1 MSPLSSSNRLWLVGL
16 GLLTIAGVCVVTV
29 LAYLLLT
36 LPVPAAEPSPSPRRT
51 AFDLPTAPLPTTTPG
66 LRRPAEIK
74 FIPEEPIRGF
84 ASCSSYGFR
93 GTIRDSNGSQLADI
107 QVVVWKDEAGELLAL
122 DTTNTLGTYFIE
134 FQGKPT
140 VYDLWVQVFQDD
152 IPVSEP
158 VLLKIQVDC
167 ENGFQI
173 YQINWREL
181 LPTDE
186 K

>member
-1 MSPLSSSNRLWLVGL
+1 MSPLLSSNRPWLVVL
-16 GLLTIAGVCVVTV
+16 GLLTIAVVCVVAV

-36 LPVPAAEPSPSPRRT
+36 LPVPAVEPAPTPRRT
-51 AFDLPTAPLPTTTPG
+51 ALDLPTAPLLTTTPG
-66 LRRPAEIK
+66 LQRPAE

-93 GTIRDSNGSQLADI
+93 GTIRDSYGSQLADI

-122 DTTNTLGTYFIE
+122 DSTDTLGTYIIE
-134 FQGKPT
+134 IQGKPT
-140 VYDLWVQVFQDD
+140 VYNLWVQVFQDD

-158 VLLKIQVDC
+158 ILLKIQIDC
-167 ENGFQI
+167 QNGFQI

-181 LPTDE
+181 LSTDE
-186 K
+186 